1 MIYCTQLNN
10 VKKILLN
17 LSINV
22 LIIISNGNKSILTD
36 PWYSGSSFDDGWKLL
51 YENETDDIINILN
64 DVNYIWF
71 SHEHPDHFSIKFFK
85 DYEKILKANNI
96 KFLFKKQKIKEL

>member
-1 MIYCTQLNN
+1 MLKNF
-10 VKKILLN
+10 VKF
-17 LSINV
+17 INHAS
-22 LIIISNGNKSILTD
+22 IIISNGNKSILTD

-71 SHEHPDHFSIKFFK
+71 SHEHPDHFSIKFLKIMKNFK
-85 DYEKILKANNI
+85 S
-96 KFLFKKQKIKEL
+96 